1 MTIHLNTHPDD
12 RKDMVKAISELTGL
26 DSTYMG
32 MPSCAYQIGAVTV
45 NRDGTI
51 NYDPDATTENL
62 IPMLI
67 EHDWLD
73 PGEYDL
79 GDEIEATAAAEDEE
93 APADGEAEET
103 LESEEPTIPEP
114 TADVTAVAITLPM
127 DGWTVAEV
135 KNLLRLVCS
144 KQYLIRRMTGNET
157 LDLRQDFVEALCAKT
172 YHETIAD
179 VQADLNV
186 GMERGE
192 VNGLSFADDHFTMAF
207 PYDAQNPTRWEAIG
221 ELLAGMMRMAK
232 GATRVSLDSKATPE
246 NEKFYAHSWLM
257 RMGYGGPEHKEIRAT
272 LLGHLKGY
280 AAFKNEAAAQ
290 AHKDKYAAIRRERRE
305 NRSAGAD
312 SEAQATT
319 AESEEGV

>member
-312 SEAQATT
+312 SEAQATP